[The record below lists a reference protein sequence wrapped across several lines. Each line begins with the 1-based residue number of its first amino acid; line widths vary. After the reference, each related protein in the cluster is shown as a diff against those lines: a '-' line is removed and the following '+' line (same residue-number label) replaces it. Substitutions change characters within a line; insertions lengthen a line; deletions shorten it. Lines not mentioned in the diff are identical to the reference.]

1 MATKKDALTETA
13 EAAVEKVTAS
23 VTAQA
28 DLLNKCY
35 ALYQSQTEKAVKF
48 WMDSAAQA
56 MADGQKAMKEWTDL
70 TTEIIGDTR
79 KTFETNIKDATKIFT
94 PAA

>member
-1 MATKKDALTETA
+1 MAKKDVLTETT

-23 VTAQA
+23 VSAQA

-35 ALYQSQTEKAVKF
+35 TLYQVQTEKAVKF

-56 MADGQKAMKEWTDL
+56 MADGQKAAKEWADL
-70 TTEIIGDTR
+70 AADILGDSR
-79 KTFETNIKDATKIFT
+79 KAFETNFKEATKAFT

>member
-1 MATKKDALTETA
+1 MAKKDVLTETA

-23 VTAQA
+23 VSAQA
-28 DLLNKCY
+28 ELLNKCY
-35 ALYQSQTEKAVKF
+35 ALYQTQTEKAVKF

-56 MADGQKAMKEWTDL
+56 MADGQKAVKEWTDL
-70 TTEIIGDTR
+70 TAEIVGDSR
-79 KTFETNIKDATKIFT
+79 KAFETSVKEATKAFT

>member
-1 MATKKDALTETA
+1 MPKKDVLTETT

-35 ALYQSQTEKAVKF
+35 ALYQAQSEKAVKF

-56 MADGQKAMKEWTDL
+56 MADGQKAVKEWADL
-70 TTEIIGDTR
+70 TTELLGDTR
-79 KTFETNIKDATKIFT
+79 KNLEANVKEATKMFT

>member
-1 MATKKDALTETA
+1 MAKKDVLAETT

-23 VTAQA
+23 VSAQA

-35 ALYQSQTEKAVKF
+35 TLYQTQTEKAVKY
-48 WMDSAAQA
+48 WMDLAAQA
-56 MADGQKAMKEWTDL
+56 MADGQNAMKEWADL
-70 TTEIIGDTR
+70 AAEIIGDSR
-79 KTFETNIKDATKIFT
+79 KAFESNMKEATKVLT